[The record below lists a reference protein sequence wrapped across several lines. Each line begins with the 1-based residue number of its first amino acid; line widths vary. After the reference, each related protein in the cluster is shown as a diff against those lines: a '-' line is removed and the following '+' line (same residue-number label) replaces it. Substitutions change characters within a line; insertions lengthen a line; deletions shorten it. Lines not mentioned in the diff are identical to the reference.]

1 MIDITF
7 TKKIIKKEKDND
19 VSTQRDASREEGK
32 KENALLV
39 FLFIFIFFILSL
51 IFGVSNL

>member
-32 KENALLV
+32 KENALSV